1 MGILFPLSVPA
12 AVESASRRKIK
23 HRGFVCT
30 EESGELS
37 NFQGI
42 ANFIWSVA
50 DDVLR
55 GPFKRGKYADV
66 ILPFTVLRRLDC
78 ALVPTKDKVLDR
90 HEQLKKA
97 GFKNP
102 EGQLRRAAG
111 YSFYNISPFDFHKLL
126 DDPKNIG
133 PNLRAYINAFSDNM
147 REVLEKFKL
156 RATIDTLEEKGILF
170 LLIKKFCEVDLH
182 PDRVDNHAMGTVFE
196 DLIRRFNEQS
206 NENPGEH
213 FTPREVIRLMVKLLL
228 NGDADILRRES
239 VVRTIYDPACG
250 SGGMLS
256 IAREHILRDI
266 NPHADIWLFGQ
277 EVQDETFAVCKSDM
291 YIKGDDRDADNIKPD
306 SSLSRDGHPN
316 ATFDY
321 MICNPPYGQSWKND
335 EDAIRAEE
343 ARGYAGR
350 FGAGSPSIDDGQM
363 LFLQHMLSKMKPV
376 EEGGS
381 RIAIV
386 HNASPLFSGEVTMG
400 SMCRNENAIRRWI
413 LENDYLEAIVSLP
426 TQLFYNTGI
435 TTYIWLL
442 TNRKSERRKG
452 KVLLVNGGAARK
464 DNSDKTEVF
473 ARKMRRSLGD
483 KRNEL
488 ADEHIVELARL
499 AESIADGPYT
509 KVFDVADFAY
519 RRIQVERPLRLNFQV
534 SSDRLARL
542 REQTAFKNL
551 AASKKKGVAGE
562 EDVRRG
568 TEEQEAIL
576 AVLEQID
583 SESVWKNR
591 DEFGAALDEAFT
603 VAGSKLRASIKK
615 VVLAALSERD
625 QTADACLDDNGDS
638 EPDPEL
644 RDYENV
650 PFKESIN
657 DYFEREVKP
666 FVSDAWVNENV
677 RDEKDGRIGKL
688 GYEIGFTRYFYE
700 YESPRPLSAID
711 RDLKELEGE
720 IQRMLEEVTE

>member
-1 MGILFPLSVPA
+1 M
-12 AVESASRRKIK
+12 
-23 HRGFVCT
+23 
-30 EESGELS
+30 
-37 NFQGI
+37 
-42 ANFIWSVA
+42 
-50 DDVLR
+50 
-55 GPFKRGKYADV
+55 
-66 ILPFTVLRRLDC
+66 
-78 ALVPTKDKVLDR
+78 
-90 HEQLKKA
+90 
-97 GFKNP
+97 
-102 EGQLRRAAG
+102 
-111 YSFYNISPFDFHKLL
+111 
-126 DDPKNIG
+126 
-133 PNLRAYINAFSDNM
+133 
-147 REVLEKFKL
+147 
-156 RATIDTLEEKGILF
+156 
-170 LLIKKFCEVDLH
+170 
-182 PDRVDNHAMGTVFE
+182 
-196 DLIRRFNEQS
+196 
-206 NENPGEH
+206 
-213 FTPREVIRLMVKLLL
+213 
-228 NGDADILRRES
+228 
-239 VVRTIYDPACG
+239 
-250 SGGMLS
+250 
-256 IAREHILRDI
+256 
-266 NPHADIWLFGQ
+266 
-277 EVQDETFAVCKSDM
+277 
-291 YIKGDDRDADNIKPD
+291 
-306 SSLSRDGHPN
+306 
-316 ATFDY
+316 
-321 MICNPPYGQSWKND
+321 
-335 EDAIRAEE
+335 
-343 ARGYAGR
+343 
-350 FGAGSPSIDDGQM
+350 
-363 LFLQHMLSKMKPV
+363 
-376 EEGGS
+376 
-381 RIAIV
+381 
-386 HNASPLFSGEVTMG
+386 
-400 SMCRNENAIRRWI
+400 
-413 LENDYLEAIVSLP
+413 
-426 TQLFYNTGI
+426 
-435 TTYIWLL
+435 
-442 TNRKSERRKG
+442 
-452 KVLLVNGGAARK
+452 LLVNGGAARK